1 MSTNMY
7 DHANELERALRDSE
21 EFIQLK
27 EMYEAVNNDT
37 EAKQVFDE
45 FRNVQVELQQKQ
57 MAGAEITEDE
67 IANAQATANKVQE
80 NELVT
85 KLMEAEQRM
94 NFVIN
99 ELNQIIVKPLQDLYG
114 SLEQ

>member
-21 EFIQLK
+21 EFVQLK

-37 EAKQVFDE
+37 DAKQVFDE

-57 MAGAEITEDE
+57 MSGAEITEE
-67 IANAQATANKVQE
+67 EVANAQAIANKVQE